1 MTQSAGFSCTN
12 QRAALRDTDTDQEMS
27 TISSVLMVELLEYL
41 SWMFDVWPQSVSDW
55 STESRSTGSQVVS
68 AGE

>member
-1 MTQSAGFSCTN
+1 
-12 QRAALRDTDTDQEMS
+12 MS

-55 STESRSTGSQVVS
+55 STESRSTGSQMVS